1 MTFITSDIYPDWKGN
16 LLIGSLKFEYIERLV
31 LKNDK
36 VVKREKLLEGMGRV
50 RNIRQGLDGYIY
62 AALEGVG
69 IVKIV
74 PNK

>member
-1 MTFITSDIYPDWKGN
+1 MTFITSDIYPYWKGN
-16 LLIGSLKFEYIERLV
+16 LLVGSLKFEYIERLV

-36 VVKREKLLEGMGRV
+36 VVKREKLLEGTGRV
-50 RNIRQGLDGYIY
+50 RNVRQGPDGYIY